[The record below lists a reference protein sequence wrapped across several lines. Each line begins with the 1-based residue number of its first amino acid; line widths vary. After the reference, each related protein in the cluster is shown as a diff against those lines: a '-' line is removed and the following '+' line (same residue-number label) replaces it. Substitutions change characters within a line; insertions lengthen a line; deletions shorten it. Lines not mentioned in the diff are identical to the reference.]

1 MSFSGNFVSVFPSL
15 PNEESWGK
23 IRQERKKMDTV
34 KLPLGISSFDDIR
47 KDGRLFIDKTP
58 LIEEILAKGY
68 GVFLFTRPRRFGK
81 TLAMSMLSSFFDVSK
96 DSRKLFDGLKIS
108 GNRELCD
115 KWMNRY
121 PTILVSFK
129 SVDGL
134 DFNAAL
140 DSLKDIIFNLFCSYS
155 FLLESDRVLPALKR
169 KFSII
174 LDGTSTV
181 SDIKGSLGLLVR
193 MLSSHYGEKVI
204 LLIDEYDVP
213 MAKAS
218 SRGYYDEMI
227 DVMRSLLQALKDN
240 DYLKFSVITG
250 CLRIAKESIFTGLN
264 NVYCNTVTSTA
275 YDEYFGFTGKEVTDT
290 FCSLGFENRLDD
302 VKEWYDGYHFGNEDI
317 YCPWDVIHYLDS
329 LFDNPD
335 AKPKNYW
342 TNTSSNDIVK
352 SFISGGRRSMF
363 DNLDTLLSGG
373 SITKVIDENI
383 TYDYLHSTD
392 NNIWSVLL
400 MTGYLTTT
408 EEANGYPLSS
418 DEVNLRVPNREIMS
432 IFSTSLSKWVTE
444 VSRKA
449 DLSGLSA
456 ALWTGDTET
465 ISIEMTK
472 ILNETISYHDIWHED
487 AYHLFFDG
495 LFRGMGYR
503 VESNREYGMGRPDIV
518 VSDDMRTKV
527 AVFELKGADETIRKA
542 SNQIEEK
549 KYADGLTE
557 SSLIM
562 CYAVRFSEKSAEV
575 RLTERIQK

>member
-1 MSFSGNFVSVFPSL
+1 M
-15 PNEESWGK
+15 EK
-23 IRQERKKMDTV
+23 V
-34 KLPLGISSFDDIR
+34 KLPLGMSGFEKIR
-47 KDGRLFIDKTP
+47 NDGRLFIDKTP
-58 LIEEILAKGY
+58 LIEEIIAKGY
-68 GVFLFTRPRRFGK
+68 EVFLFTRPRRFGK
-81 TLAMSMLSSFFDVSK
+81 SLTMSMLSSFFDISK

-108 GNRELCD
+108 EDKELCES
-115 KWMNRY
+115 WMNKY
-121 PTILVSFK
+121 PTIFFSFK
-129 SVDGL
+129 DVGGNNFDIAFEKLRKELKTLFHQFDFILESPSVREEDKD
-134 DFNAAL
+134 DFRKINRGSGEII
-140 DSLKDIIFNLFCSYS
+140 DVMYSLK
-155 FLLESDRVLPALKR
+155 LL
-169 KFSII
+169 
-174 LDGTSTV
+174 T
-181 SDIKGSLGLLVR
+181 R
-193 MLSSHYGEKVI
+193 MLSEHYGEKVI

-213 MAKAS
+213 IAKAS
-218 SRGYYDEMI
+218 SGGYYAEMI
-227 DVMRSLLQALKDN
+227 DVMRGIMGALKDN

-275 YDEYFGFTGKEVTDT
+275 YDEYFGFTEKEVTDT
-290 FCSLGFENRLDD
+290 FRSLGFENRLDD

-342 TNTSSNDIVK
+342 KNTSSNDIVK
-352 SFISGGRRSMF
+352 SFISSGRRSML
-363 DNLDTLLSGG
+363 DNLNTLLSGG
-373 SITKVIDENI
+373 TITKVIDENI

-408 EEANGYPLSS
+408 EEDKGYPLTE

-432 IFSTSLSKWVTE
+432 IFSSSVTDWVTE
-444 VSRKA
+444 VSKKA
-449 DLSGLSA
+449 DLSDLSA
-456 ALWTGDTET
+456 ALWTGDAET
-465 ISIEMTK
+465 ISRGMTK
-472 ILNETISYHDIWHED
+472 ILNETISYHDIWHEG

-495 LFRGMGYR
+495 LFRGMGYK

-527 AVFELKGADETIRKA
+527 AVFEIKGPNETLQKA
-542 SNQIEEK
+542 SDQIEEK

-575 RLTERIQK
+575 VLTDRIQR

>member
-1 MSFSGNFVSVFPSL
+1 M
-15 PNEESWGK
+15 EK
-23 IRQERKKMDTV
+23 V

-58 LIEEILAKGY
+58 LIKEIIAKGY

-81 TLAMSMLSSFFDVSK
+81 TLAMSMLSSFFDISK
-96 DSRKLFDGLKIS
+96 DSRKFFEGLKIS
-108 GNRELCD
+108 EEKELCD

-121 PTILVSFK
+121 PTIFISFK
-129 SVDGL
+129 DVGGNN
-134 DFNAAL
+134 FNIAFGKLKNA
-140 DSLKDIIFNLFCSYS
+140 LKDLFDCFS
-155 FLLESDRVLPALKR
+155 FLLDSSSVSEREKNDFR
-169 KFSII
+169 KIGNGI
-174 LDGTSTV
+174 GEITDV
-181 SDIKGSLGLLVR
+181 MYSLRLLMR
-193 MLSSHYGEKVI
+193 MLSKHYREKVI

-218 SRGYYDEMI
+218 SGGYYDEMI
-227 DVMRSLLQALKDN
+227 DVMRGILEVLKDN
-240 DYLKFSVITG
+240 DYLQFSVITG

-264 NVYCNTVTSTA
+264 NVYCNTVTSTV
-275 YDEYFGFTGKEVTDT
+275 YDEYFGFTEKEVTDT

-302 VKEWYDGYHFGNEDI
+302 VKEWYDGYRFGNEEI
-317 YCPWDVIHYLDS
+317 FCPWDVIHYLDS
-329 LFDNPD
+329 LFHNSD
-335 AKPKNYW
+335 AKPENYW
-342 TNTSSNDIVK
+342 KNTSSNDIVK
-352 SFISGGRRSMF
+352 SFISSGRRSMF
-363 DNLDTLLSGG
+363 DNLNTLLSGG
-373 SITKVIDENI
+373 TITKVIDENI

-392 NNIWSVLL
+392 NNIWSILL

-408 EEANGYPLSS
+408 EEDNGYPLTE

-432 IFSTSLSKWVTE
+432 IFSSSVTDWVTE
-444 VSRKA
+444 VSKKA
-449 DLSGLSA
+449 DLSDLSA
-456 ALWTGDTET
+456 AIWTGDAET
-465 ISIEMTK
+465 ISREMTK
-472 ILNETISYHDIWHED
+472 ILNETISYHDIWQEG

-527 AVFELKGADETIRKA
+527 AVFEIKGPNETLQKA
-542 SNQIEEK
+542 SNQIYEK
-549 KYADGLTE
+549 KYSDGLTE

>member
-1 MSFSGNFVSVFPSL
+1 M
-15 PNEESWGK
+15 EK
-23 IRQERKKMDTV
+23 V
-34 KLPLGISSFDDIR
+34 KLPLGMSGFEKIR
-47 KDGRLFIDKTP
+47 NDGRLFIDKTP
-58 LIEEILAKGY
+58 LIEEIIAKGY
-68 GVFLFTRPRRFGK
+68 EVFLFTRPRRFGK
-81 TLAMSMLSSFFDVSK
+81 SLTMSMLSSFFDISK

-108 GNRELCD
+108 EDKELCES
-115 KWMNRY
+115 WMNKY
-121 PTILVSFK
+121 PTIFFSFK
-129 SVDGL
+129 DVGGNNFDIAFEKLRKELKTLFHQFDFILESPSVREEDKD
-134 DFNAAL
+134 DFRKINRGSGEII
-140 DSLKDIIFNLFCSYS
+140 DVMYSLK
-155 FLLESDRVLPALKR
+155 LL
-169 KFSII
+169 
-174 LDGTSTV
+174 T
-181 SDIKGSLGLLVR
+181 R
-193 MLSSHYGEKVI
+193 MLSEHYGEKVI

-213 MAKAS
+213 IAKAS
-218 SRGYYDEMI
+218 SGGYYAEMI
-227 DVMRSLLQALKDN
+227 DVMRGIMGALKDN

-275 YDEYFGFTGKEVTDT
+275 YDEYFGFTEKEVTDT
-290 FCSLGFENRLDD
+290 FRSLGFENRLDD

-342 TNTSSNDIVK
+342 KNTSSNDIVK
-352 SFISGGRRSMF
+352 SFISSGRRSML
-363 DNLDTLLSGG
+363 DNLNTLLSGG
-373 SITKVIDENI
+373 TITKVIDENI

-408 EEANGYPLSS
+408 EEDKGYPLTE

-432 IFSTSLSKWVTE
+432 IFSSSVTDWVTE
-444 VSRKA
+444 VSKKA
-449 DLSGLSA
+449 DLSDLSV
-456 ALWTGDTET
+456 ALWTGDAET
-465 ISIEMTK
+465 ISRGMTK
-472 ILNETISYHDIWHED
+472 ILNETISYHDIWHEG

-495 LFRGMGYR
+495 LFRGMGYK

-527 AVFELKGADETIRKA
+527 AVFEIKGPNETLQKA
-542 SNQIEEK
+542 SDQIEEK

-575 RLTERIQK
+575 VLTDRIQR